1 MFKTLLLAK
10 TTLIEMIRQPA
21 YFYIFFGV
29 GLMMVL
35 TPFFTMFAFY
45 DTNRLLIEMGLAS
58 ITVMSL
64 VAVSISATH
73 SIYTEIQRK
82 TVLLILTKPV
92 SRNSFL
98 AGKYLGVVGC
108 GAVII
113 FFHSLLL
120 MIVLRMGAPETAA
133 YIVDQPGVAGII
145 CIFIFS
151 LMYGFF
157 QNYFNRKNFF
167 ANSIKAAIVLAVFF
181 FLIVGIFDRQWRIE
195 EYWKDFSIE
204 VTKGIFLIFLGM
216 LVLSGFTVML
226 SGYLGKDS
234 NLIVTFSLFLIGLMS
249 DRYIGSM
256 QDVNIFFQLLY
267 KITPN
272 FHVFLVSD
280 TIVFNRAIPSSYLIS
295 STMYALFLL
304 AGIFSFSVVLFD
316 RKEIA

>member
-1 MFKTLLLAK
+1 MFKTFLLAK
-10 TTLIEMIRQPA
+10 TTFIEMIRQPA

-58 ITVMSL
+58 IIVMSL
-64 VAVSISATH
+64 VAVSITATH
-73 SIYTEIQRK
+73 SIYSEIKRK

-98 AGKYLGVVGC
+98 AGKYLGVIGC
-108 GAVII
+108 GAIII

-120 MIVLRMGAPETAA
+120 MIVIRMGAPETAA
-133 YIVDQPGVAGII
+133 YIVDQPGVTGIV

-151 LMYGFF
+151 ILFGFF

-167 ANSIKAAIVLAVFF
+167 ANSIIAAIVLGIIF
-181 FLIVGIFDRQWRIE
+181 FLLVGIFDRQWHIDK
-195 EYWKDFSIE
+195 YWKDFSIE
-204 VTKGIFLIFLGM
+204 LTKGIFLIFLGM

-249 DRYIGSM
+249 DRYLGSM
-256 QDVNIFFQLLY
+256 QDVNFFFQMLY
-267 KITPN
+267 RITPN

-280 TIVFNRAIPSSYLIS
+280 TIVFSRAIPFSYLVN
-295 STMYALFLL
+295 STLYSLFLL
-304 AGIFSFSVVLFD
+304 AGFFSFSVVLFD